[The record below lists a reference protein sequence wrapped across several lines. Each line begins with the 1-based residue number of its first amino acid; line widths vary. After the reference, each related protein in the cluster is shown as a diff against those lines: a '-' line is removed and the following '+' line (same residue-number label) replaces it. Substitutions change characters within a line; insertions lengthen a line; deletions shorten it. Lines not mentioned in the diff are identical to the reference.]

1 MEPSSFVTNLSS
13 VIVISLALIS
23 FYLMVR
29 KKGKYVDVIFGFIL
43 GIIVLIKIIYWQQ
56 PTPPQVQQHEHEQ
69 PQSGFGLLLSIKF
82 KYHHFTKITIWW
94 RLIGKW

>member
-13 VIVISLALIS
+13 IVVITLALIS
-23 FYLMVR
+23 FYLMAR

-43 GIIVLIKIIYWQQ
+43 GIIVLVKIIYWQQ
-56 PTPPQVQQHEHEQ
+56 PSPHVEQHEQEQ

-82 KYHHFTKITIWW
+82 KWNLFLKVLVTKKI
-94 RLIGKW
+94 

>member
-13 VIVISLALIS
+13 IVVISLALIS
-23 FYLMVR
+23 FYLMAR

-56 PTPPQVQQHEHEQ
+56 PSPHVQQHEQEQ
-69 PQSGFGLLLSIKF
+69 PQSGFGLLLSISIN
-82 KYHHFTKITIWW
+82 YHYLWITSTIW
-94 RLIGKW
+94 I

>member
-13 VIVISLALIS
+13 IVVITLALIS
-23 FYLMVR
+23 FYLMAR

-56 PTPPQVQQHEHEQ
+56 PSPQVQQHEQEQ
-69 PQSGFGLLLSIKF
+69 PQSGFGLLLSININ
-82 KYHHFTKITIWW
+82 YHYFRITSTIW
-94 RLIGKW
+94 I

>member
-13 VIVISLALIS
+13 IVVISLALIS
-23 FYLMVR
+23 FYLMAR

-56 PTPPQVQQHEHEQ
+56 PSPQVQQHEQEQ
-69 PQSGFGLLLSIKF
+69 PQSGFGLLLSMNST
-82 KYHHFTKITIWW
+82 YHYLYITSTIW
-94 RLIGKW
+94 I

>member
-13 VIVISLALIS
+13 IVVITLALIS
-23 FYLMVR
+23 FYLMAR

-56 PTPPQVQQHEHEQ
+56 PSPQVQQHEQEQ
-69 PQSGFGLLLSIKF
+69 PQSGFGLLLSINLNIIFLQKLQ
-82 KYHHFTKITIWW
+82 YYEN
-94 RLIGKW
+94 

>member
-13 VIVISLALIS
+13 VVVISLALIS
-23 FYLMVR
+23 FYLMAR

-56 PTPPQVQQHEHEQ
+56 PSPQVQQHEHEQ
-69 PQSGFGLLLSIKF
+69 PQSGFVLLLSIKF
-82 KYHHFTKITIWW
+82 RYHNFAKITIWW
-94 RLIGKW
+94 KLIGKW

>member
-1 MEPSSFVTNLSS
+1 MEPSPFVANIS
-13 VIVISLALIS
+13 SLAVITLALLS
-23 FYLMVR
+23 FYLMAR

-56 PTPPQVQQHEHEQ
+56 PSPQVQQHEQEQ
-69 PQSGFGLLLSIKF
+69 PQSGFGLLLSIEF

-94 RLIGKW
+94 RLIGK

>member
-13 VIVISLALIS
+13 IVVITLALIS
-23 FYLMVR
+23 FYLMAR

-56 PTPPQVQQHEHEQ
+56 PSPQVQQHEQEQ
-69 PQSGFGLLLSIKF
+69 PQSGFGLLLSININ
-82 KYHHFTKITIWW
+82 YHYLYITSTIW
-94 RLIGKW
+94 I

>member
-13 VIVISLALIS
+13 IVVICLAIIS
-23 FYLMVR
+23 FYLMAR

-56 PTPPQVQQHEHEQ
+56 PSPQVQQHEQEQ
-69 PQSGFGLLLSIKF
+69 PQSGFGLLLSIESW
-82 KYHHFTKITIWW
+82 YHYFTKISIWW
-94 RLIGKW
+94 GLIGIW